1 MVYTCSI
8 KNYKPNDYR
17 TMIISNDIKLDRA
30 NNLYELAPTE
40 EINSE
45 WRKNIG
51 KISEVENTKHYIKKY
66 YNKVLSKLDPES
78 IYRYAYSGV
87 LLCDDIDTNPNLR
100 HIIAAWLEIFLET
113 EIPDI
118 RFNGKH
124 MEKLER
130 PTYIKD
136 LLERQVKKQ
145 TDMKGFTSL
154 MAVRL
159 FEEGNKLDIK
169 AEKLEKSG
177 KDSNWI
183 RQQASYLRSEADYV
197 EARSQTRKRA

>member
-87 LLCDDIDTNPNLR
+87 LLCDYIDTNPNLR

-113 EIPDI
+113 KIPDI